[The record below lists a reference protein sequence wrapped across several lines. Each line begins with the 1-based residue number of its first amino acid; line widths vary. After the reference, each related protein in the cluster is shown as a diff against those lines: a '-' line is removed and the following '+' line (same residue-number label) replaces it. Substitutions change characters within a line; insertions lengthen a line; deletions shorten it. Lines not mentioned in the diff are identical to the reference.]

1 MKKSSALLIE
11 VSAADAAAAGLP
23 AVEVRVAQTKL
34 PLLARPL
41 PFAGA
46 YVSASGPPGG
56 PLGLTVTAGAA
67 NVEEAAKSVR
77 DTGHEDLQT
86 GEVTWAGKSSPAIA
100 SIHGKGN
107 ARAQDLRV
115 LAATQGGKGVW
126 ITITAPA
133 AAQALTPA
141 QAASRGPFSEMLAA
155 VQVMAASP

>member
-1 MKKSSALLIE
+1 MLRDAPDKQRTLRPIQRRKRRDTSFLPCLALAMLALGPAGCDSPTTMKKSSALLIE

-67 NVEEAAKSVR
+67 NVEEAAKTLR
-77 DTGHEDLQT
+77 DTGHED
-86 GEVTWAGKSSPAIA
+86 
-100 SIHGKGN
+100 
-107 ARAQDLRV
+107 R
-115 LAATQGGKGVW
+115 
-126 ITITAPA
+126 
-133 AAQALTPA
+133 
-141 QAASRGPFSEMLAA
+141 SEEHT
-155 VQVMAASP
+155 SE